1 MKIDEIFGSL
11 ESIDVIS
18 VKGSSVDLVMIVN
31 GYVGDTSEER
41 EALDRKLM
49 YYNGWAESGEFF
61 ALYGD
66 AKVNIA
72 VNFTEQPCD
81 GIIERLIDW
90 SRDMMLAKSS
100 LSVTIAGLPLFIINS

>member
-1 MKIDEIFGSL
+1 MRIDEIFGSL

-31 GYVGDTSEER
+31 GYVGDTFEEQ

-49 YYNGWAESGEFF
+49 YYNDWAESEEFF

-66 AKVNIA
+66 ASVNIA

-81 GIIERLIDW
+81 SIIERLNVW
-90 SRDMMLAKSS
+90 SKDMSLAKSS
-100 LSVTIAGLPLFIINS
+100 LSVSIAGLPLLIMS